1 MSLPTTSLRNKL
13 LVFSS
18 LLVLIP
24 GVILGVLSERNGRS
38 SLLLVI
44 GRQLAREARHTA
56 DRLSTLIFELLVR
69 SNGRE

>member
-1 MSLPTTSLRNKL
+1 MSLPTTSLRDKL

-24 GVILGVLSERNGRS
+24 GVILGVLAERNGRS

-44 GRQLAREARHTA
+44 GRQLAREASHTA
-56 DRLSTLIFELLVR
+56 DQLSTLIRVETALQLA
-69 SNGRE
+69 